1 MCSCLFTKLRTPFT
15 YFASHTNPICPA
27 NDEDRN
33 MAQTNTRSHTPSSHR
48 QLSVYFIAGIAA
60 LGGLLFGY
68 DTGVISGA
76 LLFLKQS
83 FALDPTQQE
92 IATSSVLVG
101 AILGALAAGR
111 VNDAIGRKK
120 TLLTLAVIFT
130 VGALLT
136 AIAPNFILF
145 LLFRVIVGI
154 AIGAAASVVPVYS
167 SEIAPSRLRGTLVT
181 FNQLAVTVGIAVS
194 YWVDLAYAHAG
205 FSWQPM
211 FATAAIPSVLL
222 FFGMLI
228 SPETPRWLAH
238 RGQWDDAH
246 RVLERIQGAD
256 PEKEIQNIRASFREE
271 KQQAGLRELLRPG
284 IRMALIV
291 GIALA
296 VFQQFVGVNT
306 IIYYAPTI
314 FQRAGF
320 ASANTA
326 ILATSVVGVVNVIA
340 TAVAVALVDRVG
352 RRPLLIIGSIFM
364 VIALIALGIVF
375 LFSSHS
381 TGTFTLIALMVYII
395 AFAISFG
402 PVFWVMSAEIFP
414 TRARAAGSSTSTFF
428 NWVANFLVS
437 VTYLSLVAAIGITFT
452 FWIYAVMG
460 VLALLFC
467 LRYVP
472 ETKGKTLEQI
482 EHYWQNGHH
491 WEPDE
496 KAA

>member
-1 MCSCLFTKLRTPFT
+1 MALQDNHSQITTP
-15 YFASHTNPICPA
+15 
-27 NDEDRN
+27 RK
-33 MAQTNTRSHTPSSHR
+33 R
-48 QLSVYFIAGIAA
+48 QLSVYFITGIAA

-83 FALDPTQQE
+83 FALNPTQQE
-92 IATSSVLVG
+92 IATSAVLVG
-101 AILGALAAGR
+101 AIIGALVAGR

-120 TLLTLAVIFT
+120 TLLALAVIFT
-130 VGALLT
+130 IGALLT
-136 AIAPNFILF
+136 AISPTFVIF
-145 LLFRVIVGI
+145 LICRVIVGLG
-154 AIGAAASVVPVYS
+154 IGAAASVVPVYS
-167 SEIAPSRLRGTLVT
+167 SEIAPPRLRGTLVT
-181 FNQLAVTVGIAVS
+181 FNQLAVTVGIAIS
-194 YWVDLAYAHAG
+194 YWIDLAYAHAG

-211 FATAAIPSVLL
+211 FATAAIPSIIL
-222 FFGMLI
+222 FIGMLI

-238 RGQWDDAH
+238 RGQWDDAR

-256 PEKEIQNIRASFREE
+256 PDKEIQNIRASIREE
-271 KQQAGLRELLRPG
+271 KQQAGLRELLKPG
-284 IRMALIV
+284 LRSALIV

-364 VIALIALGIVF
+364 VIALIALGLVF

-381 TGTFTLIALMVYII
+381 TGIFTLIALIVYII

-414 TRARAAGSSTSTFF
+414 TRMRATGSSTSTFF
-428 NWVANFLVS
+428 NWLANFLVS
-437 VTYLSLVAAIGITFT
+437 VTYLSLVAAIGISFT

-460 VLALLFC
+460 ILALLFC
-467 LRYVP
+467 LRFVP

-482 EHYWQNGHH
+482 EHYWLNGHH
-491 WEPDE
+491 WEADE